1 MNDNEQDQSQSNTP
15 YDEPD
20 VTMVD
25 GGDKN
30 AGEDPD
36 FDDAES
42 DAADINDRD
51 G

>member
-1 MNDNEQDQSQSNTP
+1 MNNNELDQSRSKTP

-25 GGDKN
+25 GGDKEI
-30 AGEDPD
+30 GEDPD
-36 FDDAES
+36 FDDVES

-51 G
+51 D

>member
-1 MNDNEQDQSQSNTP
+1 MNDNELDHSQSKTP

-25 GGDKN
+25 GGDKET
-30 AGEDPD
+30 GEDPD
-36 FDDAES
+36 FDDVES
-42 DAADINDRD
+42 DSAGTYDRE